1 MIILSIHPGTHDAA
15 AVLFDEGRVVAAVQQ
30 ERLTRVKGDGVS
42 PQNWAWSCADE
53 VLSIAGLGR
62 RDIDVLALSRGLM
75 PRPFF
80 RKNQTL
86 ARRLL
91 DTLVPSR
98 QTKRPFRHMDQAL
111 REAHSLDVGLVFD
124 SAAFA
129 AASGLRSDVIVHYTS
144 RNLAHAL
151 PALYFTD
158 WDEALIYTCAGG
170 DGPSP
175 LSARSYRNGQFTDLI
190 GGDELADLASQEGE
204 ATPSGGYGA
213 SIGLA
218 YGLVTE
224 LLGFQMMRHEGKVTG
239 LAASGK
245 PHYADALAQHFVLLE
260 SGAIACDWPDAEAMH
275 QGLKALFSGA
285 SKADIASS
293 AQAVLEHLILGSVR
307 RLLAAH
313 PHRRLGLSGGVFANV
328 ALNRVL
334 AEHSGADEVFIV
346 PAMGAEG
353 LALGPGLD
361 FLLARDGLEAW
372 AAHRYRLDGLFW
384 GRDYG
389 PAIDQTLLA
398 APGIHRVNETPIPGA
413 AVRLSQGKIGA
424 LFDGR
429 MEFGP
434 RALGARSILVSPARW
449 RINDTLNSRL
459 GRSEFMPFAP
469 VVSSHRA
476 SEVFDITPTTAYAC
490 RFMTVTTAVHQDWL
504 KRIPAAVHLDGS
516 ARPQIIDRAQAPL
529 YYDLLQA
536 FEEQTTLPVLVNT
549 SFNAHEEPIINS
561 PAEAVTALRN
571 GAVDFIITAN
581 GLYEAKP

>member
-30 ERLTRVKGDGVS
+30 ERLTRRKGDGVS
-42 PQNWAWSCADE
+42 AQSWAWACADE

-62 RDIDVLALSRGLM
+62 RDVDVLALSRGLM
-75 PRPFF
+75 PRPFY

-91 DTLVPSR
+91 DTVIPSR
-98 QTKRPFRHMDQAL
+98 QAKRPFRHLDQAL

-158 WDEALIYTCAGG
+158 WDEALLYTCAGG

-175 LSARSYRNGQFTDLI
+175 LSARSYRNGLLTDLI
-190 GGDELADLASQEGE
+190 GGDELGDLASQEGDAE
-204 ATPSGGYGA
+204 PSGGHGA
-213 SIGLA
+213 SLGLA

-224 LLGFQMMRHEGKVTG
+224 MLGFSMMRHEGKVTG
-239 LAASGK
+239 LAAQGK
-245 PHYADALAQHFVLLE
+245 PVFADAMARQFVLHD
-260 SGAIACDWPDAEAMH
+260 SGAISCHWPNQHAMRD
-275 QGLKALFSGA
+275 GLGEITSGG
-285 SKADIASS
+285 SQADIASS
-293 AQAVLEHLILGSVR
+293 AQMLLEHLVLGSVR
-307 RLLAAH
+307 RLLSSH

-334 AEHSGADEVFIV
+334 AEQSGVEEIFVV

-361 FLLARDGLEAW
+361 FLLARDGLESW
-372 AAHRYRLDGLFW
+372 AASRYRLEGVFW
-384 GRDYG
+384 GRDHG
-389 PAIDQTLLA
+389 PAIDQALGA
-398 APGIHRVNETPIPGA
+398 ASGIRKAPDTPCAGA

-424 LFDGR
+424 LFEGR

-434 RALGARSILVSPARW
+434 RALGARSILASPAR
-449 RINDTLNSRL
+449 RTIHDTLNRRL

-469 VVSSHRA
+469 VVAAEHA
-476 SEVFDITPTTAYAC
+476 SDVFAITPTTAYAC
-490 RFMTVTTAVHQDWL
+490 RFMTLTTAVKPEWRS
-504 KRIPAAVHLDGS
+504 RIPAVVHLDGS
-516 ARPQIIDRAQAPL
+516 ARPQVINRKQAPL
-529 YYDLLQA
+529 YYDILAA
-536 FEEQTTLPVLVNT
+536 FELQTTLPVLLNT
-549 SFNAHEEPIINS
+549 SFNAHEEPIING
-561 PAEAVTALRN
+561 PAEAVRALQS
-571 GAVDFIITAN
+571 GAVDFIVTSG
-581 GLYEAKP
+581 GLYETTR